1 MFEPGHLHRASVVGQ
16 IDFSVDLFY
25 EVRRDPNEGPMLHFR
40 MEGQVAGKAFKDE
53 FELHRDTA
61 FNFASVATRVAAKH
75 GLPTNHSLIMRSHD
89 EFDRMFNDIRE
100 KLGAKSGE
108 AVNFDHLEKDGL

>member
-1 MFEPGHLHRASVVGQ
+1 MFEPGHLRRVSLPGQ

-25 EVRRDPNEGPMLHFR
+25 EVRNDPQKGAMLAFR
-40 MEGQVAGKAFKDE
+40 MEGQVAGRAFCED

-61 FNFASVATRVAAKH
+61 FNFASVASKVAERH
-75 GLPTNHSLIMRSHD
+75 GLPRSHTLLMRGHN

-100 KLGAKSGE
+100 KLGAQPGE
-108 AVNFDHLEKDGL
+108 PVNFDHLQEDGM